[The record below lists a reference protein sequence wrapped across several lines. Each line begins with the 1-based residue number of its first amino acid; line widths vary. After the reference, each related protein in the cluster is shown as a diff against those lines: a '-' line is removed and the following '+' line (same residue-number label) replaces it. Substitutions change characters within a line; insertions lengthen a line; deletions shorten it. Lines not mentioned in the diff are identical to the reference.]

1 MGKSM
6 SFSNVQ
12 KSSWSLGAKLALVGT
27 PFLIAALLS
36 TVATLWVS
44 WQLDGGAA
52 SVNEA
57 GRMRMQ
63 AYRMAL
69 VLGSGEVKEL
79 QVLSDEYEKSLNLLR
94 NGDNERPLFVP
105 WDDKVR
111 THFSKVEADWGKFK
125 NNWVTPIASSQLGSD
140 VRIQTSM
147 FVADIENLVV
157 SIEQHIV
164 HWTAILHLL
173 QLGVLSLAILGATVL
188 IFTGYRFVLEPVQN
202 LMQVIEEI
210 QSGDLSARV
219 SRVTS
224 DEFGT
229 LADGFNGMAENLQVM
244 YAKLESKVK
253 EKTIELEEK
262 RERLESLYEV
272 TAMVARATTLDEL
285 AQDFSKSMMRISR
298 SDGVAVRWSDKDNQ
312 RFILLASIGLPVGMV
327 KDEHC
332 MLAGE
337 CHCGNMTPENA
348 LRVIPIYES
357 PRARHHH
364 CVKAGFKTVINLP
377 IRIHERVIGEVD
389 LFFNAIVSP
398 SESEQSLLEA
408 LNSHLASAMENLRF
422 NALGK
427 EAAISEERQ
436 LIARE
441 LHDSIAQSLAFLKIQ
456 VQLMRDSLS
465 SGSNLEIQSVLEE
478 IDVGVR
484 ECYGDV
490 RELLMHFRTRANTE
504 DIEPALATTLR
515 KFEHQTGLETVISQS
530 GHGRPLSADLQIQVL
545 HIVQEAL
552 SNVRKHAKA
561 TKVWLDIQQQPVWR
575 FEVRDDGIGF
585 EVNQLQKKET
595 HVGLSIMKERAQGIG
610 ARLEFISTLTCG
622 SSVMLTLPPLLS
634 EKYPNMSIT
643 PLKAQAV

>member
-1 MGKSM
+1 M
-6 SFSNVQ
+6 SVTPVQ
-12 KSSWSLGAKLALVGT
+12 KTLWSLGAKLALVGT

-52 SVNEA
+52 AVNEA

-69 VLGSGEVKEL
+69 VLGGGEFKEF
-79 QVLSDEYEKSLNLLR
+79 QVLAGEYEKSLSLLR
-94 NGDNERPLFVP
+94 NGDAERPLFVP
-105 WDDKVR
+105 WDDTVR
-111 THFSKVEADWGKFK
+111 AHFTKVEADWVEFK
-125 NNWVTPIASSQLGSD
+125 NHWVSPAASAYEGAN
-140 VRIQTSM
+140 VRTQTAM

-157 SIEQHIV
+157 SIEQHIA

-188 IFTGYRFVLEPVQN
+188 IFTGYRFVLEPVQY
-202 LMQVIEEI
+202 LKQAIQKI

-219 SRVTS
+219 MRVTS

-229 LADGFNGMAENLQVM
+229 LADGFNGMAEHLQLM
-244 YAKLESKVK
+244 YANLESKVK
-253 EKTIELEEK
+253 EKTLELEEK

-285 AQDFSKSMMRISR
+285 AQDFSQSMMRIAHA
-298 SDGVAVRWSDKDNQ
+298 DGVAVRWSDQANQ
-312 RFILLASIGLPVGMV
+312 RFMLLASSGLPVDMV

-332 MLAGE
+332 LHAGD
-337 CHCGNMTPENA
+337 CHCGNMTPGHA
-348 LRVIPIYES
+348 FRVIPIHES
-357 PRARHHH
+357 FHAPHQH
-364 CVKAGFKTVINLP
+364 CVKAGFSTVLNLP
-377 IRIHERVIGEVD
+377 IRIHDRVIGEVD
-389 LFFNAIVSP
+389 LFFHALVSP
-398 SESEQSLLEA
+398 SEAERSLLEA
-408 LNSHLASAMENLRF
+408 LNSHLASAVEKLRL

-427 EAAISEERQ
+427 EAAVSEERH

-456 VQLMRDSLS
+456 VQLMRDALRR
-465 SGSNLEIQSVLEE
+465 GSALEIQSVLEE

-484 ECYGDV
+484 ESYGDV

-515 KFEHQTGLETVISQS
+515 KFEHQTGMATAMSHS
-530 GHGRPLSADLQIQVL
+530 GHGLPLSADLQIQVL

-561 TKVWLDIQQQPVWR
+561 SKVWLDVQQQPVWR
-575 FEVRDDGIGF
+575 FEVRDNGIGF
-585 EVNQLQKKET
+585 EIDQLQKDET
-595 HVGLSIMKERAQGIG
+595 HVGLSIMTERAQRIG
-610 ARLEFISTLTCG
+610 ANLEFISTLQSG
-622 SSVMLTLPPLLS
+622 SSVILTLAGPFSTIAS
-634 EKYPNMSIT
+634 EPSEPSAASLQT
-643 PLKAQAV
+643 QSA

>member
-125 NNWVTPIASSQLGSD
+125 NNWVTPIASSKLGSD
-140 VRIQTSM
+140 VFIQTSM

-173 QLGVLSLAILGATVL
+173 QMGVLSLAILGATVL

-202 LMQVIEEI
+202 LMQVIQEI

-244 YAKLESKVK
+244 YA
-253 EKTIELEEK
+253 
-262 RERLESLYEV
+262 V
-272 TAMVARATTLDEL
+272 TT
-285 AQDFSKSMMRISR
+285 
-298 SDGVAVRWSDKDNQ
+298 G
-312 RFILLASIGLPVGMV
+312 
-327 KDEHC
+327 
-332 MLAGE
+332 
-337 CHCGNMTPENA
+337 
-348 LRVIPIYES
+348 
-357 PRARHHH
+357 
-364 CVKAGFKTVINLP
+364 TV
-377 IRIHERVIGEVD
+377 
-389 LFFNAIVSP
+389 
-398 SESEQSLLEA
+398 
-408 LNSHLASAMENLRF
+408 
-422 NALGK
+422 
-427 EAAISEERQ
+427 
-436 LIARE
+436 
-441 LHDSIAQSLAFLKIQ
+441 
-456 VQLMRDSLS
+456 
-465 SGSNLEIQSVLEE
+465 
-478 IDVGVR
+478 
-484 ECYGDV
+484 
-490 RELLMHFRTRANTE
+490 
-504 DIEPALATTLR
+504 
-515 KFEHQTGLETVISQS
+515 
-530 GHGRPLSADLQIQVL
+530 QI
-545 HIVQEAL
+545 
-552 SNVRKHAKA
+552 
-561 TKVWLDIQQQPVWR
+561 
-575 FEVRDDGIGF
+575 
-585 EVNQLQKKET
+585 
-595 HVGLSIMKERAQGIG
+595 
-610 ARLEFISTLTCG
+610 
-622 SSVMLTLPPLLS
+622 
-634 EKYPNMSIT
+634 
-643 PLKAQAV
+643 